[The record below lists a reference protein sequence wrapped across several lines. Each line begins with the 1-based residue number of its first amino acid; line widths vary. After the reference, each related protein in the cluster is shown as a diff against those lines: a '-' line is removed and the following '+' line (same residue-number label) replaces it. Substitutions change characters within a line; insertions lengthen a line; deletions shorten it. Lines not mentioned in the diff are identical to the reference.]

1 MDNELIRFR
10 RAAERENRG
19 RRAIRRRY
27 SRTLQQHAVDYCHAR
42 RQRGDGVRAIAAALG
57 IAPWSLHRWTR
68 RLKPRPP
75 FRPIE
80 LRDGDASAQPP
91 PMVITM
97 TAAGPRVEGLTVD
110 TAARLLMLLR

>member
-1 MDNELIRFR
+1 MDDELIRFR

-27 SRTLQQHAVDYCHAR
+27 SPTLQHQAVDYCHSR
-42 RQRGDGVRAIAAALG
+42 RQQGEGVRTIAAALG

-68 RLKPRPP
+68 RLTARPR

-80 LRDGDASAQPP
+80 L
-91 PMVITM
+91 I
-97 TAAGPRVEGLTVD
+97 
-110 TAARLLMLLR
+110 ARRFSCKRRCPCRSESNTSSSSQGCG